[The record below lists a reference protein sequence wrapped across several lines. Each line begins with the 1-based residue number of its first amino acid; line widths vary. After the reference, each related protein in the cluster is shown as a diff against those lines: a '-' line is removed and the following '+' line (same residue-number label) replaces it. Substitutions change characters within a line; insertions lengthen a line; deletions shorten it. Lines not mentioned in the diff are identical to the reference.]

1 MNREQVRQ
9 LAREN
14 AKWPLT
20 MKQIPKEAWPEALH
34 VAPHPPIAVW
44 RSRDYLAQVFR
55 EPSGVRIS
63 VNRTVVTQTGDWQD
77 VIPWDDLQRIK
88 REVGYPNEAALEV
101 YPADRDVVNVA
112 NIRHL
117 WIVPSITPWWWF
129 RDEASPALT
138 P

>member
-1 MNREQVRQ
+1 MNREQARM

-34 VAPHPPIAVW
+34 VAPHPPISVW

-55 EPSGVRIS
+55 EPSGMRIS
-63 VNRTVVTQTGDWQD
+63 VNRTMVTQTGDWRD
-77 VIPWDDLQRIK
+77 AIPWDDLQRIK
-88 REVGYPNEAALEV
+88 REVGFPDVAALEV
-101 YPADRDVVNVA
+101 YPADEDVVNVA

-117 WIVPSITPWWWF
+117 WIVPGIQPWWWF
-129 RDEASPALT
+129 RDARSLAPSP
-138 P
+138 